1 MKVVIRS
8 AVLATLPVILCAVF
22 AQSTSANTAS
32 GQEQSKPAPAAQ
44 DQDNKPVPPPPA
56 ASPAAPATNGAA
68 DTDPMKTAQPT
79 AKPAVVNN
87 DPSYVIGAE
96 DVLGVSV
103 WGDNRLS
110 GSYLVRPDGRISM
123 ALIGEITAS
132 GLTPGELETAIGDL
146 LKQKE
151 ILRRPQVTV
160 QVNQINSKKY
170 FLQGEVNKTGA
181 FPLVVPTTVLE
192 ALVNAGGFRDFANQK
207 KIEVI
212 RKTGE
217 RFKFNYRDVIHGKHT
232 EQNIPL
238 KPGDIII
245 VP

>member
-1 MKVVIRS
+1 MKVAIRS
-8 AVLATLPVILCAVF
+8 AVFVASTLVLRGVGFP
-22 AQSTSANTAS
+22 
-32 GQEQSKPAPAAQ
+32 QSKPAEPVPAAQ
-44 DQDNKPVPPPPA
+44 RQTGTPVQPVTSPVAGSADPA
-56 ASPAAPATNGAA
+56 RSAVAPGLE
-68 DTDPMKTAQPT
+68 TDPTKLGQPT
-79 AKPAVVNN
+79 PKTQPANA

-96 DVLGVSV
+96 DVLGIAV

-123 ALIGEITAS
+123 ALIGEVTAT
-132 GLTPGELETAIGDL
+132 GLTPGELEAAIAEQ

-151 ILRRPQVTV
+151 ILKRPQVTV

-170 FLQGEVNKTGA
+170 FLQGEVNRTGS

-192 ALVNAGGFRDFANQK
+192 ALVNAGGFRDFANEK
-207 KIEVI
+207 KIEII

-217 RFKFNYRDVIHGKHT
+217 RFRFNYKDVIKGRHT
-232 EQNIPL
+232 EQNIRL
-238 KPGDIII
+238 MPGDIII